1 MKTAKEVTMKR
12 IVKRIWN
19 ICSWF
24 LLGFGS
30 YYLLRWIL
38 GGQVSDGAIE
48 GFVWGGMSMF
58 LALTAYGISL
68 QKNREQERVAG
79 LEQFIK
85 DQKADTEKQAKIDK
99 EIVDQLKH
107 EHKLSGTEQDQRLKA
122 LEAALKHLRPK

>member
-12 IVKRIWN
+12 IVKVIWN

-24 LLGFGS
+24 LLGYGS

-58 LALTAYGISL
+58 LALTAYGINL
-68 QKNREQERVAG
+68 QK
-79 LEQFIK
+79 K
-85 DQKADTEKQAKIDK
+85 
-99 EIVDQLKH
+99 
-107 EHKLSGTEQDQRLKA
+107 
-122 LEAALKHLRPK
+122 